1 MKALDSKYKEL
12 ILCVMG
18 AHQLVLNCML
28 SADSQEGSY
37 TNLEFHLLF
46 AIRFSASW
54 NQLRASTQSTL

>member
-12 ILCVMG
+12 ILWVMG

-37 TNLEFHLLF
+37 TTWNVIYCSQSDFRHLGINFVHRLK
-46 AIRFSASW
+46 
-54 NQLRASTQSTL
+54 